1 MILKP
6 EITSLASTLRLLPTT
21 VEKDY
26 VLSWVLYGISQN
38 PKLSEWFFKGGTC
51 LKKCYFETYRFSED
65 LDFTVPHG
73 AIYSEE
79 TIKDALSDIADF
91 VYESAGIDLRSRE
104 IEVKESINKNG
115 RKTYVAK
122 YTYLGPLNLPSR
134 NQQRIKFD
142 ITDDEIIVDNH
153 DMREIFHRYT
163 DSPNPPGKVRC
174 YSVNEILAEKTRA
187 IYERQGRAR
196 DIYDVVNISRSFR
209 EHVDINVARI
219 GLMKKFEFKS
229 LPAPSV
235 DLILSQI
242 DLAQLEA
249 GWGDQL
255 THQLEVLPSAESF
268 YNELRSA
275 LSWWMDENYVE
286 PLLNHIPHQKDEV
299 SLPRAH
305 FPAPPIRSA
314 KKIGR
319 GMNITSTFSP
329 HEDQIRYAARNRL
342 CLEIEYHGAK
352 RLIEPYSLTRP
363 KTGNQL
369 LNGYELL
376 KGVVRTND
384 IRSYRLQEIVS
395 AEVTRQAFLPRYA
408 VDL

>member
-1 MILKP
+1 
-6 EITSLASTLRLLPTT
+6 
-21 VEKDY
+21 
-26 VLSWVLYGISQN
+26 
-38 PKLSEWFFKGGTC
+38 
-51 LKKCYFETYRFSED
+51 
-65 LDFTVPHG
+65 
-73 AIYSEE
+73 
-79 TIKDALSDIADF
+79 
-91 VYESAGIDLRSRE
+91 
-104 IEVKESINKNG
+104 
-115 RKTYVAK
+115 
-122 YTYLGPLNLPSR
+122 
-134 NQQRIKFD
+134 
-142 ITDDEIIVDNH
+142 
-153 DMREIFHRYT
+153 MREIFHRYT
-163 DSPNPPGKVRC
+163 DAPNPPGKVRC

-305 FPAPPIRSA
+305 FPAPPIRLGSRA
-314 KKIGR
+314 K
-319 GMNITSTFSP
+319 
-329 HEDQIRYAARNRL
+329 
-342 CLEIEYHGAK
+342 
-352 RLIEPYSLTRP
+352 
-363 KTGNQL
+363 
-369 LNGYELL
+369 
-376 KGVVRTND
+376 
-384 IRSYRLQEIVS
+384 
-395 AEVTRQAFLPRYA
+395 
-408 VDL
+408 